1 MGNKLSVN
9 PWLGMWVRPHETI
22 RAIIQYNTSY
32 LLPLLYWIY
41 GFPIA
46 LQLAQNMSMGD
57 QASLLTI
64 LLSAVVGAIIIGALG
79 INLGACLFYWTGRW
93 IGGAGTFK
101 EVRAAVA
108 WSSVPSLVN
117 LLIWCTQLAVFGKRI
132 FTLMFL
138 ETSFVG
144 AQLGLVFL
152 ISVIQIVATVWGV
165 VMLLKALGEAQQFS
179 AWKALLNV
187 FLPLVVIFIGF
198 KLLVWLF
205 FLLTSGVH

>member
-1 MGNKLSVN
+1 MGEKLSVN
-9 PWLGMWVRPHETI
+9 PWIRMWTSPRATI

-46 LQLAQNMSMGD
+46 LQLMQNMSLGD
-57 QASLLTI
+57 RASLLAM
-64 LLSAVVGAIIIGALG
+64 LGGAIIGGFVIGAIG
-79 INLGACLFYWTGRW
+79 INLGAVLFYWTGQW
-93 IGGAGTFK
+93 IGGSGTFK

-108 WSSVPSLVN
+108 WSSLPSLVN
-117 LLIWCTQLAVFGKRI
+117 IAVWAVQLAVFGKRI

-138 ETSFVG
+138 ETPFVG
-144 AQLGLVFL
+144 GELAVVFATSIAQV
-152 ISVIQIVATVWGV
+152 VATVWGI
-165 VMLLKALGEAQQFS
+165 VMLLKALGEAQRFS

-187 FLPLVVIFIGF
+187 VLPLVIIFIGF

-205 FLLTSGVH
+205 FLLTGGMH